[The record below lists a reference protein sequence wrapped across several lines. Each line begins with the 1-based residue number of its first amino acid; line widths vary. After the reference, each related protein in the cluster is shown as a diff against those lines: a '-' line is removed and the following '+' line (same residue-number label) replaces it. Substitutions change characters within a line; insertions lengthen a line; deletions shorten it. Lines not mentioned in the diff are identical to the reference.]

1 MASYIGRSPEYG
13 NAVSQQITGTNS
25 AGPYTLSYD
34 TSTSG
39 VVISLDGV
47 VQRNSVD
54 FNIVG
59 TALTFTSTVGTGI
72 IINVVF
78 TGLTLSFPTP
88 SDGSVTDAKITA
100 MAASKLTGALPAI
113 SGASL
118 TALNA
123 TNLGSGTVP
132 TARLGSGTAS
142 SSTFLRGDQTYAE
155 AGGGAWT
162 LIGSQVASSDAS
174 LTQTGLSSTYN
185 SYACVVSDLDVTN
198 NASIL
203 YVRLGDSSG
212 IDSAAGNYKYTSTYQ
227 LSNGAGISHAYSDSA
242 DHMQAALYLGNA
254 AGRGGHAVFYIGN
267 HTTNYPHIHGT
278 YSCINNSGYDA
289 SGVFAGH
296 RTAVITVDRVQI
308 LMSAGSLTSCRF
320 TVYGIKHT

>member
-1 MASYIGRSPEYG
+1 MGYIGKAPTDVPLVAG
-13 NAVSQQITGTNS
+13 DIGDDAIDSQHYAAGSIDTEHLADDQITLAKMAAGTDGNIISYDASGNPVAIATGNDGQVLTS
-25 AGPYTLSYD
+25 AGAGAPP
-34 TSTSG
+34 
-39 VVISLDGV
+39 
-47 VQRNSVD
+47 
-54 FNIVG
+54 
-59 TALTFTSTVGTGI
+59 
-72 IINVVF
+72 VF
-78 TGLTLSFPTP
+78 E
-88 SDGSVTDAKITA
+88 D
-100 MAASKLTGALPAI
+100 
-113 SGASL
+113 
-118 TALNA
+118 
-123 TNLGSGTVP
+123 
-132 TARLGSGTAS
+132 
-142 SSTFLRGDQTYAE
+142 

-162 LIGSQVASSDAS
+162 LIGSQVASNDAS

-212 IDSAAGNYKYTSTYQ
+212 IDSAASNYRYTSTYR
-227 LSNGAGISHAYSDSA
+227 LSNGATIYHAYSNSST
-242 DHMQAALYLGNA
+242 HMQTALYLGNV

-278 YSCINNSGYDA
+278 YSCIDNSGYDA
-289 SGVFAGH
+289 SGSFGGH

>member
-1 MASYIGRSPEYG
+1 
-13 NAVSQQITGTNS
+13 
-25 AGPYTLSYD
+25 
-34 TSTSG
+34 
-39 VVISLDGV
+39 V

-88 SDGSVTDAKITA
+88 SDGSVTLAKMAVNSIDSDQYVDGSIDDIHISD
-100 MAASKLTGALPAI
+100 MAASKLTGTIADARFPATLPAA
-113 SGASL
+113 SGVNL

-123 TNLGSGTVP
+123 TNIGSGTVP
-132 TARLGSGTAS
+132 TARLGTGTAS
-142 SSTFLRGDQTYAE
+142 SSTFLRGDQTYAA

-162 LIGSQVASSDAS
+162 LIGTQVASSDAS

-212 IDSAAGNYKYTSTYQ
+212 IDSAASNYRYTSTYQ
-227 LSNGAGISHAYSDSA
+227 LSNGAPISHAYSNSA

-278 YSCINNSGYDA
+278 YSCIDNSGFDA